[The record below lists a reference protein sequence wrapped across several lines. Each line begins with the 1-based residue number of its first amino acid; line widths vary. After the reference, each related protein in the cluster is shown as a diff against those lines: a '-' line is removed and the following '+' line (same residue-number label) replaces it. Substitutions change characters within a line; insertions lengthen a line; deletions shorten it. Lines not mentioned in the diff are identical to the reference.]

1 MAFLKELASYN
12 LVGRIMMLASTIM
25 SWRAAEWFMALPP
38 DAQNTQAASFVSV
51 VMGVYTGIFG
61 IWMSSEGQK
70 K

>member
-1 MAFLKELASYN
+1 MSFLKDLAAYN
-12 LVGRIMMLASTIM
+12 LVGRIMMLVATVM
-25 SWRAAEWFMALPP
+25 SWRAAEWFMHLPP

-61 IWMSSEGQK
+61 IWMSSEGK